1 MKPLWQRRGNRAFTL
16 VEMLVVIAIIAIL
29 AALFLPTLAG
39 GKKRAQRIQCI
50 SNLKQIGTA
59 FQIFAHDHQDKF
71 PMQVPVEEGGSQE
84 YTIAAETMGGSG
96 FFFSWRH
103 FAPLASELANP
114 KPLFCPADL
123 ARGPA
128 ESFRALQNSNVSYA
142 VAVTASYN
150 EPSSVL
156 ATDRNLTNNGD
167 RLPSTAM
174 ANHDITWTREMHI
187 LKGDVLFADTHV
199 EELNTFHVSLPT
211 NTVLFLPTISPTFPT
226 GVQPPAMTG
235 PSVPP
240 GPTTSAGGEPT
251 AANGPMGIAGQQTA
265 ARANAPQSN
274 KSAPQMAAPV
284 GNTMSSTRAPE
295 TQNSRAA
302 SDFADS
308 NAKEKQRGT
317 ATNVVA
323 NPLAAPPVEDYEL
336 PLARLFGAASS
347 DGAKSHWWFWL
358 LLALLLAAGAWMYW
372 RVKKSYERD
381 REED

>member
-1 MKPLWQRRGNRAFTL
+1 MKSLWQRRCNRAFTL

-29 AALFLPTLAG
+29 AALLLPTLAG

-84 YTIAAETMGGSG
+84 YATAAETMGGSG

-103 FAPLASELANP
+103 FATLASDLATP

-128 ESFRALQNSNVSYA
+128 ESFRALQNSNLSYA
-142 VAVTASYN
+142 VAVTANYN

-156 ATDRNLTNNGD
+156 AADRNMTNNGYQ
-167 RLPSTAM
+167 LPSFAVG
-174 ANHDITWTREMHI
+174 NHDITWTREMHV
-187 LKGDVLFADTHV
+187 LKGDVLFSDTHV
-199 EELNTFHVSLPT
+199 EELNTLHVSLPG
-211 NTVLFLPTISPTFPT
+211 NTVLFLPTIPPSYPT
-226 GVQPPAMTG
+226 GVQPPALTG

-240 GPTTSAGGEPT
+240 GPTTSSAGGPT
-251 AANGPMGIAGQQTA
+251 AANGPMGTTGQRTA
-265 ARANAPQSN
+265 ARASAPQSN
-274 KSAPQMAAPV
+274 MPAPM
-284 GNTMSSTRAPE
+284 GNTLSSTRAPAA
-295 TQNSRAA
+295 QNSKPTT
-302 SDFADS
+302 DFAD
-308 NAKEKQRGT
+308 NIAKEKQRGT

-358 LLALLLAAGAWMYW
+358 LLALLIAAVAFVYA
-372 RVKKSYERD
+372 RLKKSYEEE
-381 REED
+381 REDD